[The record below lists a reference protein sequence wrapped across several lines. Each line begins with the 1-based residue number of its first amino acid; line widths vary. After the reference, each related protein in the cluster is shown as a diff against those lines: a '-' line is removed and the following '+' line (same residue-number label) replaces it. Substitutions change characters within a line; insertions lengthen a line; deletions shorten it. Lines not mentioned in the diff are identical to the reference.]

1 LRTTLRDTRNSR
13 QIVLI
18 GLFWAKY
25 ARRIFAIVS
34 TTSIP
39 DLAPVSPTE
48 SHCGPAAPGV
58 PIGCRSPR
66 KRGPYSTPIHIK
78 ALAERLNPKRP
89 MCYIIQMA
97 KTRPLIKTTYRVVP
111 LKDGTFAVEI
121 AVTGTRPTTAAR
133 AFATAAEAEAWI
145 VREKLK

>member
-1 LRTTLRDTRNSR
+1 
-13 QIVLI
+13 
-18 GLFWAKY
+18 
-25 ARRIFAIVS
+25 
-34 TTSIP
+34 
-39 DLAPVSPTE
+39 
-48 SHCGPAAPGV
+48 
-58 PIGCRSPR
+58 
-66 KRGPYSTPIHIK
+66 
-78 ALAERLNPKRP
+78 

-97 KTRPLIKTTYRVVP
+97 KTRPLIKRTYRVVP

>member
-1 LRTTLRDTRNSR
+1 MKKFAPSR
-13 QIVLI
+13 CAPDKFALLKVVP
-18 GLFWAKY
+18 
-25 ARRIFAIVS
+25 RRSAIVS
-34 TTSIP
+34 FLNP
-39 DLAPVSPTE
+39 Q
-48 SHCGPAAPGV
+48 PALSLVG
-58 PIGCRSPR
+58 
-66 KRGPYSTPIHIK
+66 IHIK
-78 ALAERLNPKRP
+78 AVAERLNPKRP

-97 KTRPLIKTTYRVVP
+97 KTRPLIKRTYRVVP